1 MNTPF
6 PAATGGRPPY
16 RYSLSGLPPGITFN
30 AATRV
35 ASGTLPIVSRNT
47 TYGLTYTVTD
57 STGATDSDSFTATVV
72 PP

>member
-6 PAATGGRPPY
+6 PAATGGTPPY
-16 RYSLSGLPPGITFN
+16 RYSLSGLPPGISFN

-35 ASGTLPIVSRNT
+35 ASGTLPSVSRTT
-47 TYGLTYTVTD
+47 TYRLTYTVTG
-57 STGATDSDSFTATVV
+57 STGATDSDTSTAIVV